1 MDYIR
6 GADISWYP
14 QMLKSGFV
22 FKNEKGEEQ
31 DLLLTLKGY
40 GINAIRLRTWVN
52 PSEDMFA
59 GHCSAEETL
68 ALAKQCQ
75 DAGFR
80 IMIDFHYGDSW
91 CDGGKQPMPEAWKG
105 LDRDELAHTLQAYT
119 QRVMQLMKDGGVTP
133 EWVQIGN
140 ETDLGMVLP
149 MGSRSDWA
157 YLTRLYNAGID
168 GVKSVF
174 SQSKTMIQLGEITPT
189 DFVKDYFAHLEM
201 CGCRY
206 DMMGFSF
213 YPYHLKNNDGTT
225 YEEAL
230 AAFRRSMK
238 EIPERFQKEMMIV
251 EIGGD
256 DRDEEGSVRLMED
269 AIEVIKTQPLCTG
282 LWWWEPEGARVWSDY
297 PLSAW
302 HDDGTPGKAMEA
314 FRLLK

>member
-1 MDYIR
+1 MDYVR

-22 FKNEKGEEQ
+22 FKNAKGEEQ
-31 DLLLTLKGY
+31 NLLVTLKEY

-59 GHCSAEETL
+59 GHCSAEKTL
-68 ALAKQCQ
+68 ALAQACR

-105 LDRDELAHTLQAYT
+105 LSREGLVSTLHDYTRD
-119 QRVMQLMKDGGVTP
+119 VMQLMKDGGVTP

-168 GVKSVF
+168 GVKAVF
-174 SQSKTMIQLGEITPT
+174 PQAKTMIQLGEITLT
-189 DFVKDYFAHLEM
+189 DFVKNYFVNLEM

-213 YPYHLKNNDGTT
+213 YPYHLKNNYGTT

-230 AAFRRSMK
+230 AAFKRSMR
-238 EIPERFQKEMMIV
+238 EIPERFRKEMMIV

-256 DRDEEGSVRLMED
+256 DRDEDGSAQLMKD
-269 AIEVIKTQPLCTG
+269 AIEVIKTQTLCTG

-314 FRLLK
+314 FSLLK